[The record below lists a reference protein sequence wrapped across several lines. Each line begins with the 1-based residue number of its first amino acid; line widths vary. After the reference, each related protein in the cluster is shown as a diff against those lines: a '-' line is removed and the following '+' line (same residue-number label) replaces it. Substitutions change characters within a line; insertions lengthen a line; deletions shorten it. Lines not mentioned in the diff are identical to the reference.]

1 MREARAQTRPCDAA
15 APIPFRYKRKNA
27 MPMSNLTRGFLG
39 LLLVVLST
47 AAQSE
52 LLKPMMLAYTKSGA
66 DVAAETEAVRE
77 RLTQAGFR
85 VLGEYALDDSARVMV
100 FTSDEL
106 LDAAA
111 SSDRGAYVAPLRVS
125 VTRVGTDLQVSYNDL
140 EYFRHAYQ
148 LDRSLGDVM
157 SSLANTL
164 GAQEAF
170 GAQGL
175 TPAILGRYRY
185 AFGME
190 RFGDP
195 YLLAAYPSRERA
207 LAVLEANLS
216 AGKGGVREVY
226 RVDIPGRDAT
236 LIGVAIRE
244 AEGAERSASDRFNLA
259 TVDVGDRRHTAYLPY
274 EILVDGGRVE
284 ALHMRFRMAL
294 HFPDLSMMGE
304 NSFMQLRRSPVA
316 LEKALTGAAGG

>member
-1 MREARAQTRPCDAA
+1 MSMFAR
-15 APIPFRYKRKNA
+15 
-27 MPMSNLTRGFLG
+27 TRGFLG
-39 LLLVVLST
+39 VLLLVIAS
-47 AAQSE
+47 AAKSE
-52 LLKPMMLAYTKSGA
+52 LLTPMMLAYTKPGA
-66 DVAAETEAVRE
+66 DVATESKAVRD
-77 RLTQAGFR
+77 RLTTAGFR
-85 VLGEYALDDSARVMV
+85 VLGEYAVDDNARVMV

-106 LDAAA
+106 LAAAA
-111 SSDRGAYVAPLRVS
+111 SSDRGAYAAPLRVS
-125 VTRVGTDLQVSYNDL
+125 VTRIGTELQVSYNDL

-148 LDRSLGDVM
+148 LDRSLAGAM
-157 SSLANTL
+157 SRLANVL
-164 GAQEAF
+164 GAKEAF

-195 YLLAAYPSRERA
+195 YLLATYPNRERA

-216 AGKGGVREVY
+216 TGKGGVREVY

-244 AEGAERSASDRFNLA
+244 EEGAEQYASDRFNLA

-304 NSFMQLRRSPVA
+304 NSFMQLRRSPAAV
-316 LEKALTGAAGG
+316 ERALTAAAGG

>member
-1 MREARAQTRPCDAA
+1 
-15 APIPFRYKRKNA
+15 
-27 MPMSNLTRGFLG
+27 MSMFTLTRGFLG
-39 LLLVVLST
+39 LFLLVIAS

-52 LLKPMMLAYTKSGA
+52 LLKPMMLAYTKPGA
-66 DVAAETEAVRE
+66 DVATEAMAVRD
-77 RLTQAGFR
+77 RLTTAGFR
-85 VLGEYALDDSARVMV
+85 VLGEYAVDDNARVMV

-106 LDAAA
+106 LAAA
-111 SSDRGAYVAPLRVS
+111 AGSDRGAYAAPLRVS
-125 VTRVGTDLQVSYNDL
+125 VTRIGTELQVSYNDL

-148 LDRSLGDVM
+148 LDRSLAGAM
-157 SSLANTL
+157 SRLASTL
-164 GAQEAF
+164 GAKEAF

-175 TPAILGRYRY
+175 TPAVLGRYRY

-195 YLLAAYPSRERA
+195 YLLATYPSRERA
-207 LAVLEANLS
+207 LAALEANLS
-216 AGKGGVREVY
+216 TGKGGVREVY

-236 LIGVAIRE
+236 LIGVSIRE
-244 AEGAERSASDRFNLA
+244 EEGADQYASDHFNLG

-304 NSFMQLRRSPVA
+304 NSFMQLRRSPAAV
-316 LEKALTGAAGG
+316 ERALTEAAGG

>member
-1 MREARAQTRPCDAA
+1 
-15 APIPFRYKRKNA
+15 
-27 MPMSNLTRGFLG
+27 MSMFTLTRGFLG
-39 LLLVVLST
+39 LLLLVIAS

-52 LLKPMMLAYTKSGA
+52 LLKPMMLAYTKPGA
-66 DVAAETEAVRE
+66 DIAGEAKAVRD
-77 RLTQAGFR
+77 RLTTAGFR
-85 VLGEYALDDSARVMV
+85 VLGEYAVDDSARVMV

-106 LDAAA
+106 LAAAA
-111 SSDRGAYVAPLRVS
+111 SSDRGAYAAPLRVS
-125 VTRVGTDLQVSYNDL
+125 VTRIGTGLQVSYNDL

-148 LDRSLGDVM
+148 LDRSLAGVM
-157 SSLANTL
+157 SRLATTL
-164 GAQEAF
+164 GAKEAF

-195 YLLAAYPSRERA
+195 YLLATYPSRERA
-207 LAVLEANLS
+207 LAALEANLS

-244 AEGAERSASDRFNLA
+244 EQGADRNASDRFNLA
-259 TVDVGDRRHTAYLPY
+259 TVDVGDHRHTAYLPY

-304 NSFMQLRRSPVA
+304 NSFMQLRRSPAAV
-316 LEKALTGAAGG
+316 EKALTEAAGG

>member
-1 MREARAQTRPCDAA
+1 
-15 APIPFRYKRKNA
+15 
-27 MPMSNLTRGFLG
+27 MSMFALTRGFLAV
-39 LLLVVLST
+39 LLLVIAS

-52 LLKPMMLAYTKSGA
+52 LLKPMMLAYTKPGA
-66 DVAAETEAVRE
+66 DVATESKTVRD
-77 RLTQAGFR
+77 RLTTAGFR
-85 VLGEYALDDSARVMV
+85 VLGEYAVDDNARVMV

-106 LDAAA
+106 LAAAA
-111 SSDRGAYVAPLRVS
+111 SSDRGAYAAPLRVS
-125 VTRVGTDLQVSYNDL
+125 VTRIGTELQVSYNDL

-148 LDRSLGDVM
+148 LDRSLAGAM
-157 SSLANTL
+157 SRLANVL
-164 GAQEAF
+164 GAKEAF

-195 YLLAAYPSRERA
+195 YLLATYPNRERA
-207 LAVLEANLS
+207 LAALEANLS
-216 AGKGGVREVY
+216 TGKSGVREVY

-244 AEGAERSASDRFNLA
+244 EEGAEQYASDRFNLA
-259 TVDVGDRRHTAYLPY
+259 TVDVGDRRHTVYLPY

-304 NSFMQLRRSPVA
+304 NSFMQLRRSPAAV
-316 LEKALTGAAGG
+316 ERALTEAAGG

>member
-1 MREARAQTRPCDAA
+1 
-15 APIPFRYKRKNA
+15 
-27 MPMSNLTRGFLG
+27 MSIATLIRGLLGMLLLG
-39 LLLVVLST
+39 LAS

-52 LLKPMMLAYTKSGA
+52 LLKPMVLAYANPGT
-66 DVAAETEAVRE
+66 DVAAEAKSVRE
-77 RLTQAGFR
+77 RLTGASFR
-85 VLGEYALDDSARVMV
+85 LLGEYLVHDSATVMV

-106 LDAAA
+106 LAAAA
-111 SSDRGAYVAPLRVS
+111 SAERGGYAAPLRVA
-125 VTRVGTDLQVSYNDL
+125 VTRVGDQLQVSYNNL

-148 LDRSLGDVM
+148 LERSLAAVMARLADV
-157 SSLANTL
+157 L
-164 GAQEAF
+164 GAEENF

-175 TPAILGRYRY
+175 APATLSRYRY

-190 RFGDP
+190 RFRDP
-195 YLLAAYPSRERA
+195 YVLATYPNRERA
-207 LAVLEANLS
+207 LAALDANLRS
-216 AGKGGVREVY
+216 GTGGVSEVY

-244 AEGAERSASDRFNLA
+244 NGGVDRNASDRFQLA
-259 TVDVGDRRHTAYLPY
+259 TVDVGEHRHTVYLPY

-304 NSFMQLRRSPVA
+304 NSFMQLRRSPAAVEA
-316 LEKALTGAAGG
+316 ALTQAAGG